1 MMTKITLSLS
11 PGRKRLMIIN
21 GIVWLFLGN
30 LIAVLV
36 MRLQSGMS
44 IDVVAIYLIF
54 GILGIAPILRAT
66 RSQIEFS
73 GNEILFT
80 QPLFKILCKWEDFI
94 GLRISSEGVAL
105 RFLNSKIYTLKFIA
119 YTVKFLGLWHNAIP
133 LSPYLTLE
141 NRIRVWDVIEG
152 YLEDE
157 QEKKIL
163 ELLLTG

>member
-1 MMTKITLSLS
+1 MTKITLSLS

-80 QPLFKILCKWEDFI
+80 QPLFKILCNWEDFI

-105 RFLNSKIYTLKFIA
+105 RFLREARLA
-119 YTVKFLGLWHNAIP
+119 Q
-133 LSPYLTLE
+133 LTLA
-141 NRIRVWDVIEG
+141 RRRGARQDGSRQPIDPPLRARARR
-152 YLEDE
+152 LP
-157 QEKKIL
+157 
-163 ELLLTG
+163 